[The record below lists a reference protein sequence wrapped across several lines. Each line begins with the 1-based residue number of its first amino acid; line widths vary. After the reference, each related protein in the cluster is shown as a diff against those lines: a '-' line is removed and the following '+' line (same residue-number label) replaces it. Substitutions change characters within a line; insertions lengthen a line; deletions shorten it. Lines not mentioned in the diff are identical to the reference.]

1 MSPLRSLRP
10 YFWTYKYHL
19 LGGVV
24 FITLTNVLAVFAP
37 AVVGEGINA
46 LQRAYTQFLAPL
58 EAGQSAAEVFDGA
71 KIKLELLGDFFGD
84 LGQFTPTSKQ
94 EVLQAILS
102 IATIQALLYLAV
114 FAIKGVFSFFTR
126 QTIIVMSRHIEYDL
140 KKAIYSQY
148 QRLSVSFYKQN
159 ETGDLMNRIS
169 EDVSRVRMYLGP
181 AVLYSLSLVIMVV
194 MTVSVMVRIDW
205 GLTLWSLAPLPFMS
219 IGVYYVSAIIHR
231 RSEEVQAGQSDLS
244 AMVQQNFSGIRVLA
258 AYARE
263 TAALL
268 RFSTAADLYKERS
281 LKLVKV
287 EALFIPLIVM
297 LVGLSTVLTIYI
309 GGLRVLDGRLEMG
322 HIFQFIFYINLLTW
336 PFASVGWVTSLV
348 QKAAASQGRINAFL
362 DLEPEIQSDAAPHE
376 VKGRITFEN
385 VGLTYPDSGIRALE
399 GVSFD
404 LEAGQTLGIVGR
416 TGSGKSTV
424 AQLIARLYDADT
436 GRVLI
441 DGRPIQDCDLGS
453 LRGAMGYAPQDVFLF
468 SDSIHNNIAFG
479 SADATAEEV
488 EAAAKE
494 AAVHEDIAGFP
505 EGYQTLLGERGV
517 NLSGGQKQR
526 IAIARAL
533 LASPAILVLDDVL
546 SAVDTATEAH
556 ILKALEGV
564 RKGRTAVMISHR
576 VSTVAGA
583 DLLLVLDAGRV
594 VERGTHE
601 ELLALKGEYYKMHIR
616 DTARR
621 TR

>member
-1 MSPLRSLRP
+1 
-10 YFWTYKYHL
+10 
-19 LGGVV
+19 
-24 FITLTNVLAVFAP
+24 
-37 AVVGEGINA
+37 
-46 LQRAYTQFLAPL
+46 
-58 EAGQSAAEVFDGA
+58 
-71 KIKLELLGDFFGD
+71 
-84 LGQFTPTSKQ
+84 
-94 EVLQAILS
+94 
-102 IATIQALLYLAV
+102 
-114 FAIKGVFSFFTR
+114 
-126 QTIIVMSRHIEYDL
+126 
-140 KKAIYSQY
+140 
-148 QRLSVSFYKQN
+148 
-159 ETGDLMNRIS
+159 
-169 EDVSRVRMYLGP
+169 
-181 AVLYSLSLVIMVV
+181 VLYSLSLLIMVV
-194 MTVSVMVRIDW
+194 MTVSVMARIDW

-441 DGRPIQDCDLGS
+441 DGRLIQDCDLGS

-479 SADATAEEV
+479 SAGATAEEV

-546 SAVDTATEAH
+546 SAVDTATEAY

-564 RKGRTAVMISHR
+564 RRGRTAVMISHR

-583 DLLLVLDAGRV
+583 DLLIVLDAGRV

-601 ELLALKGEYYKMHIR
+601 ELLSLKGEYYKMHIR